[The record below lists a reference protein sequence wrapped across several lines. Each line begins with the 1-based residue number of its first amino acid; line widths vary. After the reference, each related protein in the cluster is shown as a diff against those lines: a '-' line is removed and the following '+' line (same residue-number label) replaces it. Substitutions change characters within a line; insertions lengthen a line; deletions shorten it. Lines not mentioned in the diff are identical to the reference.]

1 MMRIFST
8 VSVALSSRSYQIC
21 VGSGL
26 VQGLGDLCAQLPVTP
41 RAVIVTNPVINRL
54 YGARASASL
63 RRAGFRV
70 ATIEV
75 PGGERAKSLSQALRL
90 YRAFLRHRMDRR
102 SVVIALGGGVIGD
115 LGGYAAATFLR
126 GLPLIQVPTTLLAQV
141 DSSVGG
147 KVAVNL
153 PEGKNLVGAFHQPS
167 LVVADILTLRSL
179 PPREFRAGL
188 TEVVKHGMIADPELF
203 GYIEDHLEA
212 VLQAEEEPLA
222 FLVRRSCE
230 IKAKVVEQDE
240 REEGLRAI
248 LNFGHTVGHAIEAV
262 TGYRRLLHGEAVAIG
277 MVVATALSVRRGLC
291 EDAVLHR
298 LRSLLLRIGLPIMST
313 ISPQMLIKTIGYD
326 KKVKNNIIHFVL
338 TKGIG
343 DVTVSPISD
352 PGELMAA
359 IAAFRRVA

>member
-1 MMRIFST
+1 MKILAT
-8 VSVALSSRSYQIC
+8 VPVTLGSRSYQIC
-21 VGSGL
+21 IGSGL
-26 VQGLGDLCAQLPVTP
+26 VQGLGDLCAQLPLTR
-41 RAVIVTNPVINRL
+41 RAVIVTNPVVNRL
-54 YGARASASL
+54 YGARALASL
-63 RRAGFRV
+63 RRAGFQV

-75 PGGERAKSLSQALRL
+75 PGRERAKSLPQAARL

-102 SVVIALGGGVIGD
+102 SAVIALGGGVIGD
-115 LGGYAAATFLR
+115 LAGYAAATFLR

-147 KVAVNL
+147 KVGVNL

-167 LVVADILTLRSL
+167 SVVADIWTLRSL

-203 GYIEDHLEA
+203 GYIEDHIEA
-212 VLQAEEEPLA
+212 ILQAEEEPLA
-222 FLVRRSCE
+222 FLVTRSCE

-248 LNFGHTVGHAIEAV
+248 LNFGHTVGHAIEAA

-291 EDAVLHR
+291 EEEVLRR
-298 LRSLLLRIGLPIMST
+298 LRSLLLRIGLPITST
-313 ISPQMLIKTIGYD
+313 LSSQSLIKTIGYD
-326 KKVKNNIIHFVL
+326 KKVKNNSIHFVL

-343 DVTVSPISD
+343 HVTVSPISD

-359 IAAFRRVA
+359 IAAARRAA

>member
-1 MMRIFST
+1 MKILAT
-8 VSVALSSRSYQIC
+8 VPVALGSRSYQIC
-21 VGSGL
+21 IGSGL
-26 VQGLGDLCAQLPVTP
+26 VRGLGGLCAQLPLTR

-54 YGARASASL
+54 YGAQALASL
-63 RRAGFRV
+63 RRAGFQV

-75 PGGERAKSLSQALRL
+75 PGGERAKSLPQATRL
-90 YRAFLRHRMDRR
+90 YRAFLRLRMDRQ
-102 SVVIALGGGVIGD
+102 SAVIALGGGVIGD
-115 LGGYAAATFLR
+115 LAGYAAATFLR

-167 LVVADILTLRSL
+167 SVVADIWTLRSL

-188 TEVVKHGMIADPELF
+188 AEVVKHGMIADPELF
-203 GYIEDHLEA
+203 AYIEDHLEA
-212 VLQAEEEPLA
+212 ILRAEEEPLA

-240 REEGLRAI
+240 RDEGLRAI
-248 LNFGHTVGHAIEAV
+248 LNFGHTVGHAIEAA

-277 MVVATALSVRRGLC
+277 MVMATSLSVRRGLC
-291 EDAVLHR
+291 EEEVLRR
-298 LRSLLLRIGLPIMST
+298 LRSLLVRIGLPISSKVGSDT
-313 ISPQMLIKTIGYD
+313 IINIIGYD
-326 KKVKNNIIHFVL
+326 KKVKNNIIYFVL

-343 DVTVSPISD
+343 HVTVSAISNHRD
-352 PGELMAA
+352 LRAA
-359 IAAFRRVA
+359 IVAAGRAG